1 MKVLKKVLRL
11 LRQPKILV
19 RKIINKLPK
28 GLKGILLNFPEKS
41 SIVNEIESLLMKNK
55 GKEIYIFP
63 LPTCPWGYMFQR
75 PQQLARALAKEGNV
89 VFYLVDTTF
98 PFAPDWNVRGLKEI
112 ENNLY
117 LYNDNVSGKWLLQ
130 TLKNMKV
137 NVWQYW
143 PHQNNVIG
151 QWETLHPNINKIYD
165 CIDYLD
171 TFDHYDEIEKD
182 FIHAV
187 TTANTLLATAKIIE
201 EDLKKYRQDIIYA
214 PNAVAIED
222 FTQFTIYDWPEL
234 QRIMDE
240 KRQIIGY
247 YGAIAEWFDFEM
259 VEYIAKK
266 NPNYI
271 VLLVGEVYENVE
283 EQANHINTYENIR
296 FLKRVDYKLIPQLL
310 NSFNVAILPFV
321 INNITL
327 STSPVKIFEYL
338 AGNKPV
344 VSTPLPEVLDI
355 GCVLIGRTVQNFEKQ
370 LHVALSIQEDP
381 AFSDKMKRVAA
392 NNTWGSRV
400 QLITNQGE
408 A

>member
-1 MKVLKKVLRL
+1 MKFLKKVLRL

-28 GLKGILLNFPEKS
+28 QLRGWVLKFPAENS
-41 SIVNEIESLLMKNK
+41 VVNQIDYLLMKHK
-55 GKEIYIFP
+55 DKEIYIFP

-98 PFAPDWNVRGLKEI
+98 PFAPDWDVRGIKEI
-112 ENNLY
+112 ETNLY

-130 TLKNMKV
+130 SLKNVKV

-143 PHQNNVIG
+143 PHQNNIIR

-187 TTANTLLATAKIIE
+187 TTANMLLATAKIIK
-201 EDLKKYRQDIIYA
+201 EDLKKYRQDIIYV

-222 FTQFTIYDWPEL
+222 FAQFITYDWPEL
-234 QRIMDE
+234 EMIMSE

-247 YGAIAEWFDFEM
+247 YGAIAEWFDFEL

-266 NPNYI
+266 NPEYI
-271 VLLVGEVYENVE
+271 VLLVGEVYEGVADRVKHLNS
-283 EQANHINTYENIR
+283 YENIR
-296 FLKRVDYKLIPQLL
+296 FLKRVDYKFIPQLL

-327 STSPVKIFEYL
+327 STSPVKVFEYL
-338 AGNKPV
+338 AGGKSV
-344 VSTPLPEVLDI
+344 VSSALPEVVDI
-355 GCVLIGRTVQNFEKQ
+355 DCILIGHNKYEFNEQIKEAI
-370 LHVALSIQEDP
+370 LLQEDEG
-381 AFSDKMKRVAA
+381 FIRQMKKVAEE
-392 NNTWGSRV
+392 NTWENRV
-400 QLITNQGE
+400 KKILN
-408 A
+408 